1 MSEEPSA
8 DIAPSE
14 GGSARGNLADSPWFW
29 FALFGLMALAAL
41 LVVSP
46 KFAKRQSQLERNYE
60 GRRDAWQQRVRQA
73 DRAAAPKPA
82 DTPSESP

>member
-1 MSEEPSA
+1 MAEAPGASEETA
-8 DIAPSE
+8 E
-14 GGSARGNLADSPWFW
+14 GSRRSNLAESPWFW

-46 KFAKRQSQLERNYE
+46 KFAKRQSQLEQNYE
-60 GRRDAWQQRVRQA
+60 GRRDAWEQRVRKA
-73 DRAAAPKPA
+73 DQQTPAMPA